1 MASRQTVD
9 RHRILT
15 TLKRVTTPIISLK
28 MLLAQWTSAPEITN
42 YKITPE
48 SRIPKIIDDL
58 TTTIENLGNVTV
70 KNLHQLELLH
80 MKLNAGHEQTWLK
93 LRFKEYAEKSENCMQ
108 WAEFGYFISHC
119 EGRGMDWYRLE
130 RKSNNKVNY
139 VVIDFTK
146 KTIWFRRGMFGNA
159 KTTNAEFSQAF
170 GLNSILEIINN
181 DQTLNNTSLNSTVLQ
196 NSNLNSINMSQA
208 LANSSS
214 FQRND
219 TTTAAEKRMIT
230 NSVLGNSDQVSI
242 KIPNRVNKH
251 ESITLEIR
259 SLKGSLLEGI
269 TKSVGG
275 DVWDVNPSLL
285 KKQGS
290 RKRKENSDKK
300 FKKSKDNEIV
310 LKESELLDVDST
322 L

>member
-1 MASRQTVD
+1 MASRQTID

-58 TTTIENLGNVTV
+58 TSSIENLGNVTL

-93 LRFKEYAEKSENCMQ
+93 LRFTEYAEKSDDCMK

-130 RKSNNKVNY
+130 RKSNNNVNY

-146 KTIWFRRGMFGNA
+146 KTVWFRRGMFGNA

-170 GLNSILEIINN
+170 GLNSILDIINN

-208 LANSSS
+208 MANST

-230 NSVLGNSDQVSI
+230 NSVLGNSNEVSVKI
-242 KIPNRVNKH
+242 KVNKH

-275 DVWDVNPSLL
+275 DVSDINPNLL

-290 RKRKENSDKK
+290 RKRKDNSDKNP
-300 FKKSKDNEIV
+300 KKSKDGEIV
-310 LKESELLDVDST
+310 LKESELLDVE
-322 L
+322 